1 MNQKKCGIIH
11 KLVKK
16 DIITYIKPGVK
27 LYDIRRQIETLINKY
42 SRSSINSYDYNSSA
56 IAFPVGLSLNN
67 VAAHHSPFSYENTIY
82 TENDI
87 LKIDYGVQFKGEM
100 VDAAFSITHNPEL
113 EKLKIISENATNLA
127 IKEAGVDAD
136 LNDIGSNIEEYIS
149 SNEIEIKGKLYP
161 VIPCKDLCGHQILPF
176 KIHGLKVIP
185 NVKVSKLFYRK
196 RMDDGEIY
204 AVETFPTTGSG
215 ILKKGKNN
223 SHYMINYF
231 DNIPKKYKD
240 NQTLNQIMKKRNT
253 LPWHLDWLSGEI
265 NLNELKNLVDKNI
278 IHEYP
283 PLIDKEKSFVAQ
295 TEHTI
300 GIFENGVKIYT

>member
-16 DIITYIKPGVK
+16 DIIEFIKPGVK
-27 LYDIRRQIETLINKY
+27 LYDIRKRIEFLINKY
-42 SRSSINSYDYNSSA
+42 SRSVEDSYDYNFSA

-67 VAAHHSPFSYENTIY
+67 IAAHHSPFSYEETIY
-82 TENDI
+82 TEKDI
-87 LKIDYGVQFKGEM
+87 LKIDYGVQFNGEM
-100 VDAAFSITHNPEL
+100 VDAAFSVTHNPEL
-113 EKLKIISENATNLA
+113 HKLKEISENATNLA

-136 LNDIGSNIEEYIS
+136 LSDIGNSIEEYIS
-149 SNEIEIKGKLYP
+149 SNEIEIKNKIYP

-185 NVKVSKLFYRK
+185 NVKVSKLYYRK
-196 RMDDGEIY
+196 RMEEGEIY

-215 ILKKGKNN
+215 ILTTEKNN

-231 DNIPKKYKD
+231 EQIPKKYK
-240 NQTLNQIMKKRNT
+240 NNKTLNQIIKKRNT

-265 NLNELKNLVDKNI
+265 NLNELQVLVDKNI
-278 IHEYP
+278 INKYP
-283 PLIDKEKSFVAQ
+283 PLVDKEKSYISQ

>member
-16 DIITYIKPGVK
+16 DIIEYIKPGVK
-27 LYDIRRQIETLINKY
+27 LYDIRREIETLINQY
-42 SRSSINSYDYNSSA
+42 SRSALNSYDYNTSA

-67 VAAHHSPFSYENTIY
+67 IAAHHSPFSYEETIY
-82 TENDI
+82 TEKDI
-87 LKIDYGVQFKGEM
+87 LKIDYGVQFYGEM
-100 VDAAFSITHNPEL
+100 VDAAFSVTHNLEL
-113 EKLKIISENATNLA
+113 EKLKKISEKATNLA

-136 LNDIGSNIEEYIS
+136 LGDIGEIIEEYIT
-149 SNEIEIKGKLYP
+149 SNEIEIKNKIYS

-185 NVKVSKLFYRK
+185 NVKISKSYYRK
-196 RMDDGEIY
+196 RMEDGEIY

-215 ILKKGKNN
+215 ILTKGENN

-231 DNIPKKYKD
+231 EKIPKKIQNNK
-240 NQTLNQIMKKRNT
+240 TLNQIIQKRNT
-253 LPWHLDWLSGEI
+253 LPWHLDWISAEI
-265 NLNELKNLVDKNI
+265 NLNELQFLVDKNI
-278 IHEYP
+278 INKYP
-283 PLIDKEKSFVAQ
+283 PLVDKEKSYIAQ
-295 TEHTI
+295 TERTI